1 MPPLR
6 CAPQSRSTLL
16 CDGRL
21 LESHHVLKRVRQP
34 TFNGQYCATF
44 GGHFQRESV
53 AYGEHGIRARHAIG
67 STAITGAIHLRN
79 RVIRADNRLRVP
91 VKNPSGDLS
100 LFIVVEQVVRVAVPD
115 KTHGPRN
122 VGKEVVL
129 VRVVEGQPVR
139 GPGDEVRVGAG
150 VVDRIRRRK
159 IDGIATADGRGDN
172 ETEFVRVWVE
182 DTFPKNATKLPRV
195 ASELRTSDNPA

>member
-1 MPPLR
+1 
-6 CAPQSRSTLL
+6 
-16 CDGRL
+16 
-21 LESHHVLKRVRQP
+21 
-34 TFNGQYCATF
+34 
-44 GGHFQRESV
+44 
-53 AYGEHGIRARHAIG
+53 
-67 STAITGAIHLRN
+67 LRN

-139 GPGDEVRVGAG
+139 GPGDDVRVGAG

-182 DTFPKNATKLPRV
+182 DTFAKNATKLPRV